1 MERGIGSWFGTVVK
15 GITIVGG
22 LLIAAKVYLTLLPH
36 SPALGALLVIGAGAF
51 LAFLIL
57 HLDRRIEEVQAEASA
72 TEYPPA
78 W

>member
-1 MERGIGSWFGTVVK
+1 MERGVGSWFGTMVK
-15 GITIVGG
+15 GITVIGG

-36 SPALGALLVIGAGAF
+36 SPALGAMLVIGAGAF

-57 HLDRRIEEVQAEASA
+57 HIDRRVEELQAEASA
-72 TEYPPA
+72 TEYPPS